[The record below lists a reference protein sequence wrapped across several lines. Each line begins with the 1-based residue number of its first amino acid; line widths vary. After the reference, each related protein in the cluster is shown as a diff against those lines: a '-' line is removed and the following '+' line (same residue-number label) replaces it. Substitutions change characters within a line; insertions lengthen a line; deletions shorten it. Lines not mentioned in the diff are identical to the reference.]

1 MNNNIFQLE
10 AFARSGYMVRLAYV
24 DITED
29 LIAGI
34 LLGQIVYWYMPNEQG
49 KTKLRVKKNGE
60 FWLAKSREEWK
71 EEIRITPKQYDRAIK
86 ILIEK
91 GFVEVKKFKFNGAP
105 TNHIK
110 LNISEVTERVKWIL
124 TFGEIPNSPLGEME
138 LTERVNSLTEITTKT
153 TTEITTLKDNMSSD
167 QKERSKDCIPY
178 EDVVS
183 YLNKKVGKSFKHKTA
198 KTRSLIKAR
207 FKDGFTIDDFKKV
220 IDIKAAQWLTDSNM
234 SQYLRPETLFG
245 NKFEG
250 YLNEKIK
257 GAGSNASSSRV
268 GSKDSSFINKYDFTK
283 GRK

>member
-1 MNNNIFQLE
+1 
-10 AFARSGYMVRLAYV
+10 MVRLAYV

-49 KTKLRVKKNGE
+49 KSKLRVKKNGE
-60 FWLAKSREEWK
+60 FWLAKSREDWK
-71 EEIRITPKQYDRAIK
+71 DEIRITPKQYDRAIK

-110 LNISEVTERVKWIL
+110 LIISEVTERVKWIL

-138 LTERVNSLTEITTKT
+138 LTETVNSLTEITTKT
-153 TTEITTLKDNMSSD
+153 TTKITTLKDNMPSD

-178 EDVVS
+178 ENIVS
-183 YLNKKVGKSFKHKTA
+183 YLNEKVGKSFKHKTA

-207 FKDGFTIDDFKKV
+207 YKDGFTIDDFKRV
-220 IDIKAAQWLTDSNM
+220 IDIKTAQWLKDSNM
-234 SQYLRPETLFG
+234 NPYLRPETLFG
-245 NKFEG
+245 TKFEG

-257 GAGSNASSSRV
+257 GVGSNASGSSV
-268 GSKDSSFINKYDFTK
+268 GGKDSSFINKYDFTK